1 MAESLGYLLAQ
12 SFQLTGSQAMSTTDD
27 RGGPTSRTVAAGWYR
42 TLLANGMGNSHTDPA
57 ELLAAVEGALDA
69 TKWTVALTSTGRVR
83 FTYLGSSTGSIS
95 FSGATTL
102 RNLLGFAGNVGPL
115 ATNGT
120 ATATHAPTHC
130 VFAAAMDPDSGWVDQ
145 AARFAGAQLPNGTVY
160 GWHDGRNN
168 YRRSAAFKLLPKDAA
183 FAASLASDATPAF
196 PAGSRWLA
204 PSTGEPAQAP
214 PWGALDTLATAY
226 GIECGITWGELQ
238 QVLAGTVTAYEKVYL
253 TPEMAQAPRVALSI
267 PGYDARRDVAVELSY
282 AGEGTL

>member
-12 SFQLTGSQAMSTTDD
+12 SFRLTGSQPMSTTDD
-27 RGGPTSRTVAAGWYR
+27 RGSAQLRTLAAGWYR
-42 TLLANGMGNSHTDPA
+42 VLLAAGMGNSHADPA
-57 ELLAAVEGALDA
+57 ELLAAVESALGAS
-69 TKWTVALTSTGRVR
+69 KWSVTMGADGRAR

-95 FSGATTL
+95 FGGAATL
-102 RNLLGFAGNVGPL
+102 KAILGLAGDIGPL
-115 ATNGT
+115 ATNAT
-120 ATATHAPTHC
+120 ATATYAPTHC
-130 VFAAAMDPDSGWVDQ
+130 VFAAAMDPDSGWIDQ
-145 AARFAGAQLPNGTVY
+145 AARFAGAQMPDGTVY

-196 PAGSRWLA
+196 PARSRWQSPA
-204 PSTGEPAQAP
+204 TDEPAQAP

-238 QVLAGTVTAYEKVYL
+238 EILGGTVTAYEKVYL

-267 PGYDARRDVAVELSY
+267 PGYDARRDVAIELSY

>member
-1 MAESLGYLLAQ
+1 
-12 SFQLTGSQAMSTTDD
+12 MSTTDD
-27 RGGPTSRTVAAGWYR
+27 RGSAQLRTLAAGWYR
-42 TLLANGMGNSHTDPA
+42 VLLAAGMGNSHADPA
-57 ELLAAVEGALDA
+57 ELLAAVESALGAS
-69 TKWTVALTSTGRVR
+69 KWSVTMGADGRAR

-95 FSGATTL
+95 FGGAATL
-102 RNLLGFAGNVGPL
+102 KAILGLAGDIGPL
-115 ATNGT
+115 ATNAT
-120 ATATHAPTHC
+120 ATATYAPTHC
-130 VFAAAMDPDSGWVDQ
+130 VFAAAMDPDSGWIDQ
-145 AARFAGAQLPNGTVY
+145 AARFAGAQMPDGTVY

-196 PAGSRWLA
+196 PARSRWQSPA
-204 PSTGEPAQAP
+204 TDEPAQAP

-238 QVLAGTVTAYEKVYL
+238 EILGGTVTAYEKVYL

-267 PGYDARRDVAVELSY
+267 PGYDARRDVAIELSY

>member
-27 RGGPTSRTVAAGWYR
+27 RGSAQTRTLAAGWFR
-42 TLLANGMGNSHTDPA
+42 VLLANGMGNSHADPA

-69 TKWTVALTSTGRVR
+69 TKWTVALTSAGRVR

-102 RNLLGFAGNVGPL
+102 RALLGFTGNVGPL
-115 ATNGT
+115 ATNAS
-120 ATATHAPTHC
+120 ATATYAPTHC
-130 VFAAAMDPDSGWVDQ
+130 VFATAMDPDSGWIDQ
-145 AARFAGAQLPNGTVY
+145 AARFAGAQMPDGTVY
-160 GWHDGRNN
+160 GWHDGRVQL
-168 YRRSAAFKLLPKDAA
+168 RRTAAFKLLPKDAA
-183 FAASLASDATPAF
+183 FAASQSSDATPCF
-196 PAGSRWLA
+196 PAGSRRLS

-226 GIECGITWGELQ
+226 GLECGITWGSLQ
-238 QVLAGTVTAYEKVYL
+238 EIIAGTVTAYEKVYL

-267 PGYDARRDVAVELSY
+267 PGYDARRDVALELSY